1 MALTKVTGQV
11 LSNNLSISGI
21 ATASNFKTGTTNV
34 HATGVEASGINVT
47 GGDTSIGTGATVY
60 KDGSI
65 RSTGIV
71 TATTF
76 SGGAG
81 GLTGALPAIDG
92 SALIGVASTEYIHS
106 STNAVLSGI
115 VTTGPLNS
123 STANFSSNVTVSG
136 NLGVAGTVTYEDVK
150 NVDSVGLIT
159 ARTGIKIGPSAGVGG
174 TFFADGSYETAG
186 IITAITYK
194 GSGSDLTGINA
205 GQLSGGTLADARFPA
220 NLPVIGGANI
230 TGIPTTGDINRL
242 ETNIAI
248 LGFKIASNNDLNKYN
263 LQDQFIDEFE
273 DTSGVD
279 AGASTNET
287 LSGGAYSGTSTAAVT
302 PTVSGGT
309 VSTDG
314 DYKVHQFTATGTY
327 NSNTTQAIDIMVVAG
342 GGTGGRHGGAGGG
355 AGGMVYATGY
365 TLASGAHTVTVGDGG
380 TSQWVGDPGDD
391 SSVGSLLT
399 AKGGGQ
405 GRREGSPTAD
415 STPYAGGCA
424 AGTPRTS
431 PRLSGTQP
439 SQAGV
444 SGSSGFG
451 TNGGLGT
458 WNNGDWACGGG
469 GGIGQQGGDGSGS
482 TAGNGGNGKAV
493 SITGSSVTYGGGGG
507 GGVHYGGTHNGGSG
521 GSGGGGAAGT
531 SQFANGAAAT
541 GYGSGGGG
549 GAKDSTGNGGGA
561 GSKGIVV
568 FRRKTT
574 FNQTTYVNMTLQS
587 TTHTADSTPTKA
599 DVVIMIEDV
608 AGTATLNTDIKA
620 YISRNGS
627 AFTSAVTLVNEA
639 SWGANKKVLTAH
651 DVDLSG
657 ITAGT
662 SMKWKIETLNQS
674 AAKRTSI
681 HAVSL
686 GWK

>member
-1 MALTKVTGQV
+1 MTSKLVVNNIGPDVGLSTVTIDGGV
-11 LSNNLSISGI
+11 TVVGI
-21 ATASNFKTGTTNV
+21 ATATNFKTGTTNV
-34 HATGVEASGINVT
+34 HSTGVELANINTT
-47 GGDTSIGTGATVY
+47 GGDTKIGAGATVY
-60 KDGSI
+60 NTGDIKIS
-65 RSTGIV
+65 GIV
-71 TATTF
+71 TAT
-76 SGGAG
+76 
-81 GLTGALPAIDG
+81 
-92 SALIGVASTEYIHS
+92 
-106 STNAVLSGI
+106 
-115 VTTGPLNS
+115 
-123 STANFSSNVTVSG
+123 
-136 NLGVAGTVTYEDVK
+136 
-150 NVDSVGLIT
+150 
-159 ARTGIKIGPSAGVGG
+159 
-174 TFFADGSYETAG
+174 
-186 IITAITYK
+186 TYK

-205 GQLSGGTLADARFPA
+205 TQLGGTLPDARFPA

-263 LQDQFIDEFE
+263 LQDQYIDEFE
-273 DTSGVD
+273 DASGVD

-287 LSGGAYSGTSTAAVT
+287 LSGGAYSGTSTASVT
-302 PTVSGGT
+302 PTVSGGSVT
-309 VSTDG
+309 TDG
-314 DYKVHQFTATGTY
+314 DYKVHTFTSSGTY
-327 NSNTTQAIDIMVVAG
+327 NSNTTQAIDVMVVAG

-355 AGGMVYATGY
+355 AGGMVYTTGY

-391 SSVGSLLT
+391 SSVGSLLV
-399 AKGGGQ
+399 AKGGGK
-405 GRREGSPTAD
+405 GRREGGSASD
-415 STPYAGGCA
+415 ATPYAGGCG

-431 PRLSGTQP
+431 PRISGTQT

-444 SGSSGFG
+444 SGSDGFG

-458 WNNGDWACGGG
+458 YNNGDWACGGG
-469 GGIGQQGGDGSGS
+469 GGIGQQGHDGSGS

-507 GGVHYGGTHNGGSG
+507 GCVHYGSTHNGGNG
-521 GSGGGGAAGT
+521 GTGGGGQAGQSDST
-531 SQFANGAAAT
+531 NGAAAT

-549 GAKDSTGNGGGA
+549 GAKNSTGNGGGA

-587 TTHTADSTPTKA
+587 TAHTADSTPTKA
-599 DVVIMIEDV
+599 DIVLMIEDV

-651 DVDLSG
+651 DVDISG

-674 AAKRTSI
+674 ATKRTSI